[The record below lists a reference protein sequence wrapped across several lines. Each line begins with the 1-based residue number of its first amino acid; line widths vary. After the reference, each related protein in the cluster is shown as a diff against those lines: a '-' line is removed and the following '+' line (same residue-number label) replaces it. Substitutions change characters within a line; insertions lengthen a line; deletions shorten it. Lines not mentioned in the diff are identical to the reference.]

1 MCLLVR
7 RIDEKSDN
15 QMTTTEFNHEI
26 GGGVGA
32 GSRRHFVKQ
41 IGDMTATGEERIEE
55 FAGRPFVSA
64 RTFDAPRE
72 GVWRAWTERARL
84 MQWFGPKGFKMPAAK
99 IDFRPGGT
107 FHYCTE
113 APNGDEMWGKF
124 VYREI
129 AAPERIVFVNS
140 FSDED
145 GGLTRHPLNPDWP
158 LEMLSTVT
166 FAEHEGR
173 TTVTV
178 RWVPLNATDAE
189 RRTFEAGRASMEQ
202 GWSGTMDQ
210 LADYLGQA

>member
-1 MCLLVR
+1 MTL
-7 RIDEKSDN
+7 N

-26 GGGVGA
+26 GGSSGA
-32 GSRRHFVKQ
+32 RSGSRFAKR
-41 IGDMTATGEERIEE
+41 IGDMTAIGVDRIEE
-55 FAGRPFVSA
+55 FAGRPFVIA

-72 GVWRAWTERARL
+72 RVWRAWSERARL

-107 FHYCTE
+107 FHYCME

-124 VYREI
+124 AYREI
-129 AAPERIVFVNS
+129 AAPERIVFVNC

-145 GGLTRHPLNPDWP
+145 GGLTRHPLSPDWP
-158 LEMLSTVT
+158 LEMLSTIT
-166 FAEHEGR
+166 FAEQEGR

-210 LADYLGQA
+210 LADYLAKA

>member
-1 MCLLVR
+1 MTL
-7 RIDEKSDN
+7 N
-15 QMTTTEFNHEI
+15 QMITTELNHEM
-26 GGGVGA
+26 GGISGA
-32 GSRRHFVKQ
+32 RSGLRFTKG
-41 IGDMTATGEERIEE
+41 IGDMTREDRIEE
-55 FAGRPFVSA
+55 FTGRPFVIS
-64 RTFDAPRE
+64 RKFDAPRE
-72 GVWRAWTERARL
+72 RVWRAWTERARL

-107 FHYCTE
+107 FHYCME

-129 AAPERIVFVNS
+129 TAPERIVFVNS

-145 GGLTRHPLNPDWP
+145 GGLTRHPLSADWP
-158 LEMLSTVT
+158 LEMLSTLT
-166 FAEHEGR
+166 FAEQDGW

-189 RRTFEAGRASMEQ
+189 RKTFEAGRGSMEQ

-210 LADYLGQA
+210 LVDYLAKA